1 MTKSRKLRRSFD
13 PEFKR
18 EAVRL
23 LEERRAQGA
32 TVAGV
37 ARELGLRP
45 AMLRDWA
52 LQLTAAPE
60 PRPPAGPPGAGESLE
75 QEVRRLRREVARL
88 QEEAAFAKKAAAFF
102 ARESR

>member
-1 MTKSRKLRRSFD
+1 MTKSRRIRRSFE

-23 LEERRAQGA
+23 LEERRARGA

-52 LQLTAAPE
+52 LQLTAS
-60 PRPPAGPPGAGESLE
+60 PAKARGVEEAAGESLE
-75 QEVRRLRREVARL
+75 QEVRRLRREVVRL

>member
-23 LEERRAQGA
+23 LAERRAQGA

-45 AMLRDWA
+45 AMLRDWG
-52 LQLTAAPE
+52 LQLTASSPPPTTAP
-60 PRPPAGPPGAGESLE
+60 AAGESLE